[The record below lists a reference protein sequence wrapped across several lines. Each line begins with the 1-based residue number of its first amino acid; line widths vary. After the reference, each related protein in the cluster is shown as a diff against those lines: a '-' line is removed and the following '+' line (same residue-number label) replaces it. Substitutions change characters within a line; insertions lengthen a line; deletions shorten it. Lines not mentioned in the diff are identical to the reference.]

1 VKFFAILLAAASM
14 LCAQRRVPV
23 IFDTDIGDDI
33 DDALALAL
41 ALGSPELDV
50 RAVTTVADDVES
62 RTRLA
67 WKELGVF
74 GRRDIALAMGAPEPL
89 ADPIRLKQSAQF
101 KILTMAD
108 VIPEAARTPAAVLMI
123 ETLRK
128 SPQPMTLIAVG
139 PLTNIALAL
148 KLYPSIKEKI
158 ERIVLM
164 GGAYTM
170 AKPEYNIDRDRVA
183 ARIVFDSGVP
193 ITAVG
198 LDVTLQCKM
207 RQIDLNRLRAGGDPR
222 TQFLMRLI
230 SLWSGETQ
238 QEFPILHDALA
249 VAVAARP
256 DLIQTA
262 GGHVS
267 VVEGVTKFSEEGSGT
282 TRVATQVDAGK
293 FLEMFVGRVT
303 GKQP

>member
-1 VKFFAILLAAASM
+1 MKFFAILLAVASI
-14 LCAQRRVPV
+14 LNAQRRIPV

-41 ALGSPELDV
+41 ALQSPELDV

-74 GRRDIALAMGAPEPL
+74 NRRDIALAMGAPEPL
-89 ADPIRLKQSAQF
+89 ADPIRIRHSAQF
-101 KILTMAD
+101 NILTTAD
-108 VIPEAARTPAAVLMI
+108 VIPPAARVPAAFFIV
-123 ETLRK
+123 ETLKK
-128 SPQPMTLIAVG
+128 SPEKMTLIAVG

-148 KLYPSIKEKI
+148 KLDPSIKEKI

-164 GGAYTM
+164 GGAYAS
-170 AKPEYNIDRDRVA
+170 AKPEYNINRDKVA

-198 LDVTLQCKM
+198 LDVTTQCQM
-207 RQIDLNRLRAGGDPR
+207 RQQDINRLRAADDPR
-222 TQFLMRLI
+222 TQFLLRLI
-230 SLWSGETQ
+230 SLWKNETH
-238 QEFPILHDALA
+238 QEFPVLHDPVA

-256 DLIQTA
+256 ELIKTA
-262 GGHVS
+262 TGRVS
-267 VVEGVTKFSEEGSGT
+267 VVDGVTKFAEDSSSKT
-282 TRVATQVDAGK
+282 QVATEVQSSV
-293 FLEMFVGRVT
+293 FLDLFDKRVI
-303 GKQP
+303 GQ